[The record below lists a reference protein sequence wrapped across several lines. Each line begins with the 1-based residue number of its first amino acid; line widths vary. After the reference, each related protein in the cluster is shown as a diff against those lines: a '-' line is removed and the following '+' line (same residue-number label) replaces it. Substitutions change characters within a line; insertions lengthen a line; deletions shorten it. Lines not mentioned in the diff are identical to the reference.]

1 MTNYPDRSDSS
12 LTPSFEKF
20 LSRSEILEWRAGRRG
35 VVFTNGVFDVI
46 HRGHVALL
54 EAARREG
61 ETLVVA
67 LNDDASARRL
77 DKGVDR
83 PVNSLEDR
91 ASVVAALAAVDRV
104 TFFSEDTPEEL
115 IRLLAPDVL
124 VKGGDYDGRRIPGQE
139 VMKEL
144 GGKVVTI
151 EYLEGYSTTKIV
163 RQIRGSK

>member
-1 MTNYPDRSDSS
+1 M
-12 LTPSFEKF
+12 
-20 LSRSEILEWRAGRRG
+20 
-35 VVFTNGVFDVI
+35 
-46 HRGHVALL
+46 
-54 EAARREG
+54 
-61 ETLVVA
+61 
-67 LNDDASARRL
+67 
-77 DKGVDR
+77 
-83 PVNSLEDR
+83 NSLEDR

-151 EYLEGYSTTKIV
+151 DYLEGYSTTKIV